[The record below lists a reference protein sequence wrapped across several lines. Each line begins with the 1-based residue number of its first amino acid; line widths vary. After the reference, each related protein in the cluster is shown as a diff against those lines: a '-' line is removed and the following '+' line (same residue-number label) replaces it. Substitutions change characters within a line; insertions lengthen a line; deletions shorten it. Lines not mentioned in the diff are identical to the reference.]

1 MKKLLLLLAVTTLS
15 CTSTPTVQQQIPQV
29 KQQNSLEIPSQFIGN
44 WIGDQEPNYYLK
56 VTKDKIV
63 FNQLNGQIIEI
74 TDGIKGAQYNWEFTL
89 FLPSNGAY
97 VMTMFGSLY
106 MRMNYS
112 ENGVWRGSIFF
123 KKQ

>member
-1 MKKLLLLLAVTTLS
+1 MKKLLLILAITTLS
-15 CTSTPTVQQQIPQV
+15 CTPTPAVQQQAAPIV
-29 KQQNSLEIPSQFIGN
+29 QQKTLGIPSQFIGN

-56 VTKDKIV
+56 VTKDKIM
-63 FNQLNGQIIEI
+63 FNQVNGQVIEI

-89 FLPSNGAY
+89 FLPSDGAY